1 MHAAFDSTNSL
12 FFSKQITLSVK
23 SAMFD
28 ICSFYKDILVTSLIA
43 MKIETHTNDPVT
55 PSPTVYCLP
64 GTATGNRVRHLLA
77 QS

>member
-1 MHAAFDSTNSL
+1 MY
-12 FFSKQITLSVK
+12 
-23 SAMFD
+23 D

-55 PSPTVYCLP
+55 PFSTVYCLP
-64 GTATGNRVRHLLA
+64 GTATGNRVRLLLA